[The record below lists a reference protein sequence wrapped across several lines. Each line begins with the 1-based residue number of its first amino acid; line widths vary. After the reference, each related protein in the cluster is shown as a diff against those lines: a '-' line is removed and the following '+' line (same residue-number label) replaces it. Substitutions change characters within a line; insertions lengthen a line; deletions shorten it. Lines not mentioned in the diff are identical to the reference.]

1 MNPTN
6 RIAKLGGMVL
16 AVVTT
21 LAAAL
26 GGLMLAPAA
35 PAYADTGTLPV
46 ADAGNRV
53 DERLARLYER
63 EQHWLDLQA
72 DNLDHA
78 NEAVIRAQ
86 ERIDSAGSSAL
97 ESQGKDTAVLEA
109 SLTSIKEQIATA
121 QAAHDEAAAILASH
135 AGFDD
140 SGKVTDREQARQTVT
155 DAGDALRD
163 AQLAL
168 KQARLD
174 LLKAL
179 HDWRKA
185 NRK

>member
-16 AVVTT
+16 AMVMT
-21 LAAAL
+21 LAVAL
-26 GGLMLAPAA
+26 GGLLSAPAA
-35 PAYADTGTLPV
+35 SAYADTGTLPV
-46 ADAGNRV
+46 TQTGGRI

-78 NEAVIRAQ
+78 NEGVTRAQ
-86 ERIDSAGSSAL
+86 ARIDGAASSAL
-97 ESQGKDTAVLEA
+97 KGQGKDTAALEA
-109 SLTSIKEQIATA
+109 ALASIKEQVTA
-121 QAAHDEAAAILASH
+121 AQTAHDEAANILATH

-140 SGKVTDREQARQTVT
+140 SGKVTDREQARQTVR

-174 LLKAL
+174 LLKAI